1 MKQNQIANYKDESQ
15 AYDGEFECFRL
26 LNRSQFVT
34 SSRISS
40 LVNWNLYLSGVVAN
54 PKPRRNKSAKKAVDY
69 LEPIE
74 NPLTFASVI

>member
-40 LVNWNLYLSGVVAN
+40 LVNWNLYLPNPVATSRRRKRLIIWN
-54 PKPRRNKSAKKAVDY
+54 QPKIT
-69 LEPIE
+69 L
-74 NPLTFASVI
+74 PLHQLFDSYVS